1 MPSIL
6 YRHEVCSFWL
16 TVLHHLH
23 PHTKKK
29 EGVPRGKTN
38 SRITIFED
46 SIQVDIDYMIRERY
60 RECIILI
67 KKDKTNY

>member
-1 MPSIL
+1 MVDGVTSLAP
-6 YRHEVCSFWL
+6 
-16 TVLHHLH
+16 
-23 PHTKKK
+23 PHQKK